1 MPHCQIRECASYVLQ
16 SNDHII
22 NKKQFY
28 NNIQILR
35 RSSDREKFLIIVKY
49 RTGHMCHNSWIV
61 VSIVAWEGVAMAK
74 ADHAYDL
81 LAHNLVRNKL

>member
-1 MPHCQIRECASYVLQ
+1 
-16 SNDHII
+16 
-22 NKKQFY
+22 
-28 NNIQILR
+28 
-35 RSSDREKFLIIVKY
+35 
-49 RTGHMCHNSWIV
+49 MCHNSWIV